1 MKKLLSILL
10 VTIVLFSSFSSVFA
24 EESKERFNLF
34 EEVKQLEERPFEF
47 EEYKGKNLIVS
58 FWTTWC
64 PHCIH
69 EIPDFGKFKQTY
81 GEDVDI
87 LMVHVPSNSKI
98 EDAEKML
105 AEKGLSDSLLLVN
118 DDKLL
123 YTSAFGI
130 SGFPTNFVFDKEGYL
145 VHAGYG
151 TTFDALEKI
160 FTENSLLASN

>member
-1 MKKLLSILL
+1 MKKILSILL
-10 VTIVLFSSFSSVFA
+10 VAILLLSSFSSVLA

-34 EEVKQLEERPFEF
+34 EGVKQLPERPFEF
-47 EEYKGKNLIVS
+47 EDYKGKNLIVS

-64 PHCIH
+64 PYCIH

-105 AEKGLSDSLLLVN
+105 AEKELSDILLLVN
-118 DDKLL
+118 DTDMI
-123 YTSAFGI
+123 YSGAFGVQ
-130 SGFPTNFVFDKEGYL
+130 GFPTNFVFDKEGYL

-151 TTFDALEKI
+151 TTFDALEEI
-160 FTENSLLASN
+160 FKENSLLTSN